1 MKSFKKL
8 LQESQKEYSY
18 RLKTVVPLDDK
29 RLEIMERFLRR
40 YDLLD
45 FGTPITVDAKHDV
58 LEFQDLDNAVV
69 NYLDFTVAVPMS
81 AYILQQELRAALSVP
96 EKFLVVRADNEPVE
110 VEGNRN
116 AILRHLEQIAKKKG
130 LTQKASLLS
139 TDREYLP
146 AEQPTVT
153 DVYGDKYNKKFLN
166 TLAQVAASRKT
177 QTFET
182 SSDNNDVAKIMA
194 ASREPKQDVADFN
207 SEYDTPKP
215 VYKPKSPVE
224 EPVPNG
230 YLAPDANLD
239 DDIKKYFQLNKD
251 SKGKT
256 VVTQMTSDPVRKAA
270 KGAKK

>member
-18 RLKTVVPLDDK
+18 RLKTVVSLDDK

-45 FGTPITVDAKHDV
+45 FGTPVVVDAKHDV
-58 LEFQDLDNAVV
+58 LEFRDLDNAVV
-69 NYLDFTVAVPMS
+69 SYIDFTVAVPMS
-81 AYILQQELRAALSVP
+81 AYILQQELRAVLEVP

-116 AILRHLEQIAKKKG
+116 AILRDLEQIAKKKG

-146 AEQPTVT
+146 AEQPKVT
-153 DVYGDKYNKKFLN
+153 DIYGDKYNKKFLN
-166 TLAQVAASRKT
+166 TLAQVAASRKV

-194 ASREPKQDVADFN
+194 ASRQPKQDMADFN
-207 SEYDTPKP
+207 NEYDTPKP
-215 VYKPKSPVE
+215 VYKPKTPVE

-230 YLAPDANLD
+230 YLAPDSNLD
-239 DDIKKYFQLNKD
+239 DDIKNYFQLNKD

-256 VVTQMTSDPVRKAA
+256 VVQQISSKPVRKAA